1 MKMFI
6 HLPVLNHLVS
16 IPSHG
21 NELAI
26 HHFWGGLDSHVAMSR
41 VQ

>member
-6 HLPVLNHLVS
+6 HLPVLNRLAC

-26 HHFWGGLDSHVAMSR
+26 HHFWGVLDSHVAMSC